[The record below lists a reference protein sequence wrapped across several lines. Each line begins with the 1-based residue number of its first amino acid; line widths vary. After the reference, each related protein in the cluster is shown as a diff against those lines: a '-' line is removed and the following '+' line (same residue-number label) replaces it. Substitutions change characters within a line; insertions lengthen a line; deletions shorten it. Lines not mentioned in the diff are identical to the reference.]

1 MGEGLGQ
8 GAMAKV
14 LLVEDSPDLAQLI
27 ARELQAASYEVAL
40 ADNGVSALAL
50 HADQQ
55 PDLVI
60 LDWMLPEM
68 DGLEVLRR
76 LRQSSTTPVLML
88 TGRDDE
94 IDRVVGLEVG
104 ADDYLVKPFS
114 MRELLARTRAM
125 LRRFDLIQQTVAADP
140 GRESSPL
147 RYQNLSLDPV
157 THTVRLE
164 GEKLDLT
171 RTEFDLLHL
180 LMRHPGQVF
189 ARAELLDRIWQAS
202 FTGQDRAVD
211 YAIHRLRRKLQPMG
225 ELIETVH
232 GVGYRFQSDK

>member
-1 MGEGLGQ
+1 MVWDDCYVPKPIEPIG
-8 GAMAKV
+8 MAKV
-14 LLVEDSPDLAQLI
+14 LLVEDAPDLAQLI
-27 ARELQAASYEVAL
+27 ARELHAAHYEVAL
-40 ADNGVSALAL
+40 ADNGVTALQM
-50 HADQQ
+50 HADEH

-125 LRRFDLIQQTVAADP
+125 LRRFHLIQQSITAHP
-140 GRESSPL
+140 ERE
-147 RYQNLSLDPV
+147 
-157 THTVRLE
+157 
-164 GEKLDLT
+164 
-171 RTEFDLLHL
+171 
-180 LMRHPGQVF
+180 
-189 ARAELLDRIWQAS
+189 A
-202 FTGQDRAVD
+202 
-211 YAIHRLRRKLQPMG
+211 
-225 ELIETVH
+225 
-232 GVGYRFQSDK
+232 